1 MIPFGPDRLAQ
12 EDGGGWTNLIY
23 LLVVVVLPMLSR
35 LGAKI
40 RKKFGRGDQES
51 ETLDP
56 QTLPPPQPKRRPT
69 RPDSRQLAADSK
81 VVLTA
86 EPTPTPPIPRAR
98 PPRPQPL
105 AATAPPPRA
114 RPIEPQRRP
123 KRATAGGAA
132 PQPNQTQIAAMLIEK
147 NDAQVGWLEQE
158 RKQRA
163 AKKARSAPPPAK
175 AASTRLILPD
185 VITARDLRAAVI
197 LSEILRPPL
206 ALREPNES

>member
-1 MIPFGPDRLAQ
+1 MIPFGPDMLAQ

-51 ETLDP
+51 ETPDP
-56 QTLPPPQPKRRPT
+56 LMLPPPQPKRRPT

-86 EPTPTPPIPRAR
+86 EPTPTPPIPHAR

-105 AATAPPPRA
+105 PATAAPPRA
-114 RPIEPQRRP
+114 RPIEPQHRP
-123 KRATAGGAA
+123 KRDTERRAA
-132 PQPNQTQIAAMLIEK
+132 PQPLQTQIAAMPIEK
-147 NDAQVGWLEQE
+147 NDVQTGWIEKG

-163 AKKARSAPPPAK
+163 AKKARSAASPAK
-175 AASTRLILPD
+175 AAATRLILPD
-185 VITARDLRAAVI
+185 IITAGDLRVAVI

-206 ALREPNES
+206 ALREPNEF